1 MTPTSS
7 RLINGDA
14 EIAKLNWHWRLL
26 KSRLN
31 DCNRGWNPMRSLIT
45 FVSHRRRLFAA
56 AIALVGLIGIAAA
69 VTLLVVKGTNKAQA
83 QQVGGAAVQRAA
95 VEGRITNNP
104 YELAE
109 ALEHAFVQVAE
120 QVRPSVVS
128 LARKVRMRIGGGV
141 EEFEFGPFEDPFDFF
156 RRFFE
161 EFRRRAPQRK
171 EEGGTTEEL
180 VPVGSGVIVGKD
192 GYVLTNRHVVSGESE
207 VFVELW
213 DRARF
218 KAKLVG
224 ADELSDI
231 ALLKLELDKEGRKV
245 ELHPAKLG
253 DSDKVKVGQ
262 WVIAVGCPFGLSQT
276 VTVGV
281 VSAVGRSP
289 AEAGAPLE
297 YSDLIQTDAAI
308 NPGNS
313 GGPLCNL
320 RGEVIGINTAIRS
333 TTGGSIGIGFA
344 VPINT
349 AKFVMQQLIEKGK
362 VVRGWLGVLI
372 KDIDAEMARQKGLDK
387 VYGALVEEVTPN
399 SPAEK
404 AGVKV
409 GDVILEYDGV
419 PVRDVSHLQQMVGR
433 TQVGKVVTLK
443 VLRDGKTVELKA
455 QIGERP
461 EKVEIARYGERSWRG
476 MSVADITPQLRRQFR
491 IPPNITGVLVMRVED
506 GSPAARARIE
516 PGNVIMQVGQRQITN
531 VRSFTSATSEVPDD
545 QEVPLKVWRAG
556 GSEIVIIPP
565 AK

>member
-1 MTPTSS
+1 
-7 RLINGDA
+7 
-14 EIAKLNWHWRLL
+14 
-26 KSRLN
+26 
-31 DCNRGWNPMRSLIT
+31 MRSLIA
-45 FVSHRRRLFAA
+45 FARHNRRLLAA
-56 AIALVGLIGIAAA
+56 SLSLVVLIGVTAA
-69 VTLLVVKGTNKAQA
+69 VTLLIRGANKAQA
-83 QQVGGAAVQRAA
+83 QQAEGATTQQPAVGRQIPNDPNDV
-95 VEGRITNNP
+95 
-104 YELAE
+104 AE
-109 ALEHAFVQVAE
+109 ALEQAFIHVAE

-128 LARKVRMRIGGGV
+128 LARKVRIRLGGGI

-161 EFRRRAPQRK
+161 EFRKRAPQRQ
-171 EEGGTTEEL
+171 GGAVEEL
-180 VPVGSGVIVGKD
+180 APVGSGVIVSKD
-192 GYVLTNRHVVSGESE
+192 GYVLTNRHVISSESE

-213 DRARF
+213 NRRRF

-224 ADELSDI
+224 ADEFSDI
-231 ALLKLELDKEGRKV
+231 ALLKLELGKDERKV

-349 AKFVMQQLIEKGK
+349 AKFVMQQLIEKGRI
-362 VVRGWLGVLI
+362 VRGWLGVLI
-372 KDIDAEMARQKGLDK
+372 KDVDAELARQKGLEG
-387 VYGALVEEVTPN
+387 VYGALVEEVTPD

-404 AGVKV
+404 AGLKV
-409 GDVILEYDGV
+409 GDIILEYDGV
-419 PVRDVSHLQQMVGR
+419 QVRDVSHLQQMVGR
-433 TQVGKVVTLK
+433 TPVGKVVTLK
-443 VLRDGKTVELKA
+443 VWRDGKAVELKA
-455 QIGERP
+455 QVGERP

-476 MSVADITPQLRRQFR
+476 MSVAEITPQLRRQFR
-491 IPPNITGVLVMRVED
+491 IPPNINGVLVVRVED
-506 GSPAARARIE
+506 GSPAAKAKIE
-516 PGNVIMQVGQRQITN
+516 PGNVIMQVGQRQVTS
-531 VRSFTSATSEVPDD
+531 VRSFVSAVSEVPDD